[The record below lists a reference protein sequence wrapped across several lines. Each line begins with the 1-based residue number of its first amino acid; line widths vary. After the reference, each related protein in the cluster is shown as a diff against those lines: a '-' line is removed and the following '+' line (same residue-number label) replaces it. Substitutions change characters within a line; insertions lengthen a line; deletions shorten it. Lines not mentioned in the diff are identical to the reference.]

1 MERFASLCMAEGV
14 ASLKKLMDSRC
25 LMFNPS
31 WSRLRVRIYG
41 LGWSGFASGALWR
54 ALRGWEGLK
63 AAVFPSSLDLGLG
76 VDGFLSPEPP
86 RFILLLV
93 ARCGEPKRMEGLNS
107 GGAVFFFRLKGF
119 GFSHRGLSCGDLVR
133 LFFLRERERVNCGSP
148 RREARARPTSGYGQG
163 IIVVDIGTRSNIS
176 TGSSSQSAGVLSIGK
191 KC

>member
-1 MERFASLCMAEGV
+1 MAEGV

-25 LMFNPS
+25 LMFHPS
-31 WSRLRVRIYG
+31 WSGLRVRIYG

-63 AAVFPSSLDLGLG
+63 AAVFSSSLDLGLG

-107 GGAVFFFRLKGF
+107 GGAVFFFGLKGF

-133 LFFLRERERVNCGSP
+133 LLFLRERKRERVKCGSP
-148 RREARARPTSGYGQG
+148 RREARARSTSGYGQG

-176 TGSSSQSAGVLSIGK
+176 TGSSRQGVLSIEK